1 MSCGGGNRF
10 QCGITRFDKH
20 KLTADRPVNQQLH
33 DENQKKLSDLLRL
46 REEQDKGNFQTITQ
60 QNPQQYY
67 KPWSDD
73 KNETVKK

>member
-67 KPWSDD
+67 KPWSEGNQ
-73 KNETVKK
+73 K